1 MKIIFKIIAI
11 STITLYFTGCGAA
24 TSPAPIIALGNKE
37 TKKPVTEIF
46 IAKVD
51 INKGEITPEEN
62 LAIGLIEAAK
72 LFKKNGIE
80 YFRFSNKFLKEIP
93 EEIVNG
99 NDLINYCFPDY
110 RNSSTSLEN
119 KCLTTIYPNQTD
131 TSIRLSIHKV
141 SKLNMNVPT
150 WSTEEILNDKSLLEI
165 KEKAFK
171 RSNFKVDSKIGF
183 DTTSKKARRE
193 VGKILLGKR

>member
-11 STITLYFTGCGAA
+11 SAITLYFTGCGAA
-24 TSPAPIIALGNKE
+24 TSPAPISALGDKE
-37 TKKPVTEIF
+37 INKPVVAIF

-51 INKGEITPEEN
+51 TNKGEITPEEN

-72 LFKKNGIE
+72 LFKKNGIK

-93 EEIVNG
+93 EEITNG
-99 NDLINYCFPDY
+99 NDLIDYCFPDY

-131 TSIRLSIHKV
+131 TYIRLSLHQVGKMDIHT
-141 SKLNMNVPT
+141 PT
-150 WSTEEILNDKSLLEI
+150 WSTEEILNNKKLLEI

-171 RSNFKVDSKIGF
+171 RSNFKLDSKIGF
-183 DTTSKKARRE
+183 DTTSKKARNE
-193 VGKILLGKR
+193 VGKILLGK